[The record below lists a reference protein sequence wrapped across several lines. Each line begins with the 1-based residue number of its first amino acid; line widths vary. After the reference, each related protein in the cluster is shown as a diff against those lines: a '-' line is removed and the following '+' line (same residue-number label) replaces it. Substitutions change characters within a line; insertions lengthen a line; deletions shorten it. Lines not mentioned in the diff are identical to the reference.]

1 MRAKRVL
8 FFGNIPIGTNHDQ
21 QNLLLRF
28 LQNKFIARLSKKP
41 KFFVDRSIFRKSS
54 HGLNLFEHTIY
65 LELLIPFRDL
75 R

>member
-8 FFGNIPIGTNHDQ
+8 FFCNTLIGTNNDQ

-28 LQNKFIARLSKKP
+28 LENKFIARLSKKP
-41 KFFVDRSIFRKSS
+41 KFFVVRSICKKSS

-65 LELLIPFRDL
+65 LELRLFFRDL